1 MISWHKSRFLRR
13 TPASELISDY
23 SSYTKGRFSHRAGT
37 PVLIAARNEAADLP
51 ATLISLADSRT
62 EVWPI
67 VIENGSKDSTYKIAR
82 IMGATTLRS
91 PEPFKLAALQYGVS
105 MLEDT
110 NRINQPVLFTDADTL
125 VGRTWAAT
133 MEDAVYTDDT
143 DTPQVAVGSAVL
155 WDGPSKAVDTLR
167 TSHAAVKDLAH
178 AALDKRPV
186 ARGHNMA
193 LHLANQAAVDAYRS
207 LDGRLFLAEEVAI
220 MDAIEA
226 IGGRIV
232 RSLGLSAAV
241 LTRGDRVGSI
251 GECSRIRNDPD
262 FSHRRRL
269 YNEYSGIIPYTGQLS
284 EVSDLK

>member
-1 MISWHKSRFLRR
+1 
-13 TPASELISDY
+13 
-23 SSYTKGRFSHRAGT
+23 
-37 PVLIAARNEAADLP
+37 
-51 ATLISLADSRT
+51 
-62 EVWPI
+62 
-67 VIENGSKDSTYKIAR
+67 
-82 IMGATTLRS
+82 
-91 PEPFKLAALQYGVS
+91 
-105 MLEDT
+105 
-110 NRINQPVLFTDADTL
+110 
-125 VGRTWAAT
+125 
-133 MEDAVYTDDT
+133 

-232 RSLGLSAAV
+232 RDRKS
-241 LTRGDRVGSI
+241 TRLNS
-251 GECSRIRNDPD
+251 
-262 FSHRRRL
+262 SHVKIS
-269 YNEYSGIIPYTGQLS
+269 YA
-284 EVSDLK
+284 